1 MEKCW
6 NVGHRLRVRD
16 YFGEFAGIIK
26 KAAMYKFFRI
36 GYAKGLG
43 VNIFLVEKWIN
54 KAIDISKARDKKLVI
69 KTFVANIP
77 IVYSLKSPKNLWF

>member
-1 MEKCW
+1 
-6 NVGHRLRVRD
+6 
-16 YFGEFAGIIK
+16 
-26 KAAMYKFFRI
+26 MYKFFRI
-36 GYAKGLG
+36 VYAKGLG
-43 VNIFLVEKWIN
+43 VDTFLVEKWIN